1 MNELKKK
8 KILII
13 EDQAGFRLIYRGV
26 LESDGYEVLEAASG
40 QRGWELAKEET
51 PDMILLDLILP
62 DLSGYEVLKKI
73 RDNENTKDIPIIIFS
88 VLGSGKDIRKGL
100 ELGANDYRIKGDSS
114 PTIILEKIR
123 TLLSNDK

>member
-1 MNELKKK
+1 MH
-8 KILII
+8 
-13 EDQAGFRLIYRGV
+13 G
-26 LESDGYEVLEAASG
+26 SDEYHF
-40 QRGWELAKEET
+40 Q
-51 PDMILLDLILP
+51 LP

-73 RDNENTKDIPIIIFS
+73 REDEETKDIPIIIFS

-123 TLLSNDK
+123 TLLSDSE

>member
-1 MNELKKK
+1 MNETEKK

-40 QRGWELAKEET
+40 EKGWELAKT
-51 PDMILLDLILP
+51 KIPDMILLDLILP
-62 DLSGYEVLKKI
+62 DLSGYEVLTKI
-73 RDNENTKDIPIIIFS
+73 RDNEETKNIPVIIFS

-114 PTIILEKIR
+114 PAIILDKIR
-123 TLLSNDK
+123 TLLSK

>member
-1 MNELKKK
+1 MNETEKK

-40 QRGWELAKEET
+40 EKGWELAKT
-51 PDMILLDLILP
+51 KIPDMILLDLILP
-62 DLSGYEVLKKI
+62 DFSGYEVLTKI
-73 RDNENTKDIPIIIFS
+73 RDNEETKNIPVIIFS

-123 TLLSNDK
+123 TLLSK

>member
-1 MNELKKK
+1 MNETEKK

-26 LESDGYEVLEAASG
+26 LESDGYEVLEAANG
-40 QRGWELAKEET
+40 QKGWELAKTEI

-62 DLSGYEVLKKI
+62 DLSGYEVLTKI
-73 RDNENTKDIPIIIFS
+73 RETEGTKNIPVIIFS

-100 ELGANDYRIKGDSS
+100 DLGANDYRIKGDSS
-114 PTIILEKIR
+114 PTVILDKIR
-123 TLLSNDK
+123 SLLSK